1 MKKSKIMIF
10 SLLGFSIICI
20 IIYVILALCVSCPI
34 AETILLGLLTSA
46 VVTLFVSVLD
56 YFYFKDE
63 EIQKFKLEIS
73 KYFCYLMDF
82 KNNINDIL
90 VMFDERQHI
99 KAEDY
104 VKSNINTLKY
114 LCAGKP
120 QFLSFDFILK
130 DKNFTKTTNYLYDL
144 TFGTKLIEIYNK
156 KNIITLERYKNYL
169 NDLLKEINKEVDTI
183 NNEMK
188 NIKKFKIDKEWRKFI
203 ERGKFFEGDN

>member
-10 SLLGFSIICI
+10 CLLVFSIICL

-34 AETILLGLLTSA
+34 VETIVLGLLTSA

-56 YFYFKDE
+56 YCCFRDE

-82 KNNINDIL
+82 KKDINDIL
-90 VMFDERQHI
+90 VMFDKRQHI
-99 KAEDY
+99 KVEDY

-114 LCAGKP
+114 LCVGKP

-144 TFGTKLIEIYNK
+144 TFGTKLNEIYNK
-156 KNIITLERYKNYL
+156 KKIITLEGYKSYL

-188 NIKKFKIDKEWRKFI
+188 NIKKFKIAKEWEKI
-203 ERGKFFEGDN
+203 TERENVFGS

>member
-1 MKKSKIMIF
+1 M
-10 SLLGFSIICI
+10 LGFSIICI

>member
-10 SLLGFSIICI
+10 SLLVFSIICL
-20 IIYVILALCVSCPI
+20 IIYVILVLCVSCPVV
-34 AETILLGLLTSA
+34 ETIVLGLLTSV

-114 LCAGKP
+114 LCVGKP

-144 TFGTKLIEIYNK
+144 TFGTKLNKIYKK
-156 KNIITLERYKNYL
+156 KNIITLEWYKSYL
-169 NDLLKEINKEVDTI
+169 NDLLKEINKEVDII

-188 NIKKFKIDKEWRKFI
+188 NIKKFKIAKEWKKFT
-203 ERGKFFEGDN
+203 ERENVFGS

>member
-10 SLLGFSIICI
+10 SLLVFSIICL

-56 YFYFKDE
+56 YCYFRDE

-114 LCAGKP
+114 LCVGKP
-120 QFLSFDFILK
+120 QLLSFDFILK

-144 TFGTKLIEIYNK
+144 TFGTNLNEIYNK
-156 KNIITLERYKNYL
+156 KNIITLEWYKSYL

-188 NIKKFKIDKEWRKFI
+188 NIKKFKINKEWKKFI
-203 ERGKFFEGDN
+203 EREKFFEGDN

>member
-10 SLLGFSIICI
+10 SLLGFSTICLI
-20 IIYVILALCVSCPI
+20 SYVIIALCVSCPI
-34 AETILLGLLTSA
+34 AETIVLSLLTST

-56 YFYFKDE
+56 YCYFRDE

-82 KNNINDIL
+82 KNNINHIL
-90 VMFDERQHI
+90 IMFDEGQHI

-114 LCAGKP
+114 LCVGKP

-130 DKNFTKTTNYLYDL
+130 DKGFIKTTDFLYDL

-156 KNIITLERYKNYL
+156 KNIITLEEYKNYL
-169 NDLLKEINKEVDTI
+169 NDLLNEINKETDTI
-183 NNEMK
+183 NNEMN
-188 NIKKFKIDKEWRKFI
+188 NIKKFKIAKEWKKTI
-203 ERGKFFEGDN
+203 ERENIVGVDD

>member
-10 SLLGFSIICI
+10 SLLVFSIICL

-34 AETILLGLLTSA
+34 VETIVLGLLTSA
-46 VVTLFVSVLD
+46 MVTLFVSILD

-73 KYFCYLMDF
+73 KYFFYLMDF

-114 LCAGKP
+114 LCVGKP

-144 TFGTKLIEIYNK
+144 TFGTKLNEIYKK
-156 KNIITLERYKNYL
+156 KNIITLEWYKSYL
-169 NDLLKEINKEVDTI
+169 NDLLKEINKEVDII
-183 NNEMK
+183 NNKMQ
-188 NIKKFKIDKEWRKFI
+188 NIKKFKITKEWKKFT
-203 ERGKFFEGDN
+203 ERENVFGS

>member
-10 SLLGFSIICI
+10 SLLGFSAICL
-20 IIYVILALCVSCPI
+20 IIYVILTLCFLCPI
-34 AETILLGLLTSA
+34 AETIVLGLLTSA

-56 YFYFKDE
+56 YCYFRDE
-63 EIQKFKLEIS
+63 EIQKFNLEIS

-90 VMFDERQHI
+90 VMFDKRQHI

-114 LCAGKP
+114 LCVGKP

-130 DKNFTKTTNYLYDL
+130 NKDFTKITDFLYDL

-169 NDLLKEINKEVDTI
+169 NDLLNEINKEVDTI

-188 NIKKFKIDKEWRKFI
+188 NIKKFKIAKEWKKFI
-203 ERGKFFEGDN
+203 ERENIVGVDN

>member
-10 SLLGFSIICI
+10 SLLGFSIICL
-20 IIYVILALCVSCPI
+20 IIYVILALCVSCSI
-34 AETILLGLLTSA
+34 AETIVLNLLTSA

-56 YFYFKDE
+56 YCYFRDE
-63 EIQKFKLEIS
+63 EIQKFNLEIS

-90 VMFDERQHI
+90 VMFDKRQHI

-114 LCAGKP
+114 LCVGKP

-130 DKNFTKTTNYLYDL
+130 NKNFTKTTDFLYDL

-156 KNIITLERYKNYL
+156 KNIITLEGYKNYL
-169 NDLLKEINKEVDTI
+169 TDLLNEINKEVDTI

-188 NIKKFKIDKEWRKFI
+188 NIKKFKIAKEWKKSI
-203 ERGKFFEGDN
+203 ERENVFGS

>member
-10 SLLGFSIICI
+10 SLLGFSIICLI
-20 IIYVILALCVSCPI
+20 ICVILALCVSCSI
-34 AETILLGLLTSA
+34 AETIVLNLLTSA

-56 YFYFKDE
+56 YCYFRDE
-63 EIQKFKLEIS
+63 EIQKFNLEIS

-90 VMFDERQHI
+90 VMFDKRQHI

-114 LCAGKP
+114 LCVGKP

-130 DKNFTKTTNYLYDL
+130 NKNFTKLTDFLYDL

-156 KNIITLERYKNYL
+156 KNIITLEGYKNYL
-169 NDLLKEINKEVDTI
+169 NDLLNEINKEIDTI

-188 NIKKFKIDKEWRKFI
+188 NIKKFKIAKEWKKSI
-203 ERGKFFEGDN
+203 ERENVFGS

>member
-10 SLLGFSIICI
+10 SLLGFSIICL
-20 IIYVILALCVSCPI
+20 IIYVILALCVSCSI
-34 AETILLGLLTSA
+34 AETIVLNLLTSA

-56 YFYFKDE
+56 YCYFRDE
-63 EIQKFKLEIS
+63 EIQKFNLEIS

-90 VMFDERQHI
+90 VMFDKRQHI

-114 LCAGKP
+114 LCVGKP

-130 DKNFTKTTNYLYDL
+130 NKNFTKTTDFLYDL

-156 KNIITLERYKNYL
+156 KNIITLEGYKNYL
-169 NDLLKEINKEVDTI
+169 NDLLNEINKEVDTI
-183 NNEMK
+183 NNKMK
-188 NIKKFKIDKEWRKFI
+188 NIKKFKIAKEWKKSI
-203 ERGKFFEGDN
+203 ERENVFGS

>member
-10 SLLGFSIICI
+10 SLLGFSIICL

-34 AETILLGLLTSA
+34 AETIVLGLLTSA

-73 KYFCYLMDF
+73 KYFCYLTDF
-82 KNNINDIL
+82 KYNINDIL
-90 VMFDERQHI
+90 VTFDARQHI

-114 LCAGKP
+114 LCVGKP

-144 TFGTKLIEIYNK
+144 TFGTKLNEIYNK
-156 KNIITLERYKNYL
+156 KNIITLEWYKSYL
-169 NDLLKEINKEVDTI
+169 NDLLNEINKEIDTI

-188 NIKKFKIDKEWRKFI
+188 NIKKFNIDKEWEKFI
-203 ERGKFFEGDN
+203 EREKFFDGDD

>member
-10 SLLGFSIICI
+10 SLLGFSIICL
-20 IIYVILALCVSCPI
+20 IIYVILALCVSCSI
-34 AETILLGLLTSA
+34 AETIVLNLLTSA

-56 YFYFKDE
+56 YCYFRDE
-63 EIQKFKLEIS
+63 EIQKFNLEIS

-90 VMFDERQHI
+90 VMFDKRQHI

-114 LCAGKP
+114 LCVGKP

-130 DKNFTKTTNYLYDL
+130 NKNFTKITDFLYDL

-156 KNIITLERYKNYL
+156 KNIITLEGYKNYL
-169 NDLLKEINKEVDTI
+169 NDLLNEINKEIDTI

-188 NIKKFKIDKEWRKFI
+188 NIKKFKIAKEWKKSI
-203 ERGKFFEGDN
+203 ERENVFGS

>member
-10 SLLGFSIICI
+10 SLLGFSIICL
-20 IIYVILALCVSCPI
+20 IIYVILALCVSCSI
-34 AETILLGLLTSA
+34 AETIVLNLLTSA

-56 YFYFKDE
+56 YCYFRDE
-63 EIQKFKLEIS
+63 EIQKFNLEIS

-90 VMFDERQHI
+90 VMFDKRQHI

-114 LCAGKP
+114 LCVGKP

-130 DKNFTKTTNYLYDL
+130 NKNFTKITDFLYDL

-156 KNIITLERYKNYL
+156 KNIITLEGYKNYL
-169 NDLLKEINKEVDTI
+169 NDLLNEINKEVDTI

-188 NIKKFKIDKEWRKFI
+188 NIKKFKIAKEWKKSI
-203 ERGKFFEGDN
+203 ERENVFGS

>member
-10 SLLGFSIICI
+10 SLLVFSIICL
-20 IIYVILALCVSCPI
+20 IIYVILALCVSCSI
-34 AETILLGLLTSA
+34 AKTIVLGLLTSA

-56 YFYFKDE
+56 YCYFRDE
-63 EIQKFKLEIS
+63 EIQKFNLEIS

-90 VMFDERQHI
+90 VMFDKRQHI

-114 LCAGKP
+114 LCVGKP

-130 DKNFTKTTNYLYDL
+130 NKNFTKITDFLYDL

-156 KNIITLERYKNYL
+156 KNIITLEGYKNYL
-169 NDLLKEINKEVDTI
+169 NDLLNEINKEIDTI

-188 NIKKFKIDKEWRKFI
+188 NIKKFKIAKEWKKSI
-203 ERGKFFEGDN
+203 ERENVFGS

>member
-10 SLLGFSIICI
+10 CLLVFSIICL

-34 AETILLGLLTSA
+34 VETIVLGLLTSA

-56 YFYFKDE
+56 YCCFRDE

-82 KNNINDIL
+82 KKDINDIL
-90 VMFDERQHI
+90 VMFDKRQHI
-99 KAEDY
+99 KVEDY

-114 LCAGKP
+114 LCVGKP

-144 TFGTKLIEIYNK
+144 TFGTKLNEIYNK
-156 KNIITLERYKNYL
+156 KKIITLEGYKSYL

-188 NIKKFKIDKEWRKFI
+188 NIKKFKIAKEWEKFT
-203 ERGKFFEGDN
+203 ERENVFGS

>member
-1 MKKSKIMIF
+1 MYEMWKKIKYHVLI
-10 SLLGFSIICI
+10 LFSIICL
-20 IIYVILALCVSCPI
+20 IIYVILVLCVSCPVV
-34 AETILLGLLTSA
+34 ETIVLGLLTSV

-114 LCAGKP
+114 LCVGKP

-144 TFGTKLIEIYNK
+144 TFGTKLNKIYKK
-156 KNIITLERYKNYL
+156 KNIITLEWYKSYL
-169 NDLLKEINKEVDTI
+169 NDLLKEINKEVDII

-188 NIKKFKIDKEWRKFI
+188 NIKKFKIAKEWKKFT
-203 ERGKFFEGDN
+203 ERENVFGS

>member
-10 SLLGFSIICI
+10 SLLVFSIICL
-20 IIYVILALCVSCPI
+20 IIYVILVLCVSCPVV
-34 AETILLGLLTSA
+34 ETIVLGLLTSV

-90 VMFDERQHI
+90 VMF
-99 KAEDY
+99 EDY

-114 LCAGKP
+114 LCVGKP

-144 TFGTKLIEIYNK
+144 TFGTKLNKIYKK
-156 KNIITLERYKNYL
+156 KNIITLEWYKSYL
-169 NDLLKEINKEVDTI
+169 NDLLKEINKEVDII

-188 NIKKFKIDKEWRKFI
+188 NIKKFKIAKEWKKFT
-203 ERGKFFEGDN
+203 ERENVFGS

>member
-10 SLLGFSIICI
+10 SLLGFSIICL
-20 IIYVILALCVSCPI
+20 IIYVILALCVSCSI
-34 AETILLGLLTSA
+34 AETIVLNLLTSA

-56 YFYFKDE
+56 YCYFRDE
-63 EIQKFKLEIS
+63 EIQKFNLEIS

-90 VMFDERQHI
+90 VMFDKRQHI

-114 LCAGKP
+114 LCVGKP

-130 DKNFTKTTNYLYDL
+130 NKNFTKTTDFLYDL

-156 KNIITLERYKNYL
+156 KNIITLEGYKNYL
-169 NDLLKEINKEVDTI
+169 NDLLNEINKEVDTI

-188 NIKKFKIDKEWRKFI
+188 NIKKFKIAKEWKKSI
-203 ERGKFFEGDN
+203 ERENVFGS

>member
-1 MKKSKIMIF
+1 MKKSKIMIL

-34 AETILLGLLTSA
+34 AETIVLGLLTSA

-56 YFYFKDE
+56 YFYFKE
-63 EIQKFKLEIS
+63 AEIQKFKLEIS

-82 KNNINDIL
+82 KNDINDIL
-90 VMFDERQHI
+90 AMFDKRQHI

-104 VKSNINTLKY
+104 IKSNINTLKY
-114 LCAGKP
+114 SCAGKP
-120 QFLSFDFILK
+120 QFLSFDFIFKNK
-130 DKNFTKTTNYLYDL
+130 DFTKTTDYLYDL

-156 KNIITLERYKNYL
+156 KNIITLEAYKNYL
-169 NDLLKEINKEVDTI
+169 NDLLNEINKEVDTI

-188 NIKKFKIDKEWRKFI
+188 DIKKFKINKEWEKFI
-203 ERGKFFEGDN
+203 EREKFFEGDN